1 MNKNEGRERTK
12 GKKGIAFITD
22 DGNRLSAY
30 LRKWASIGGTIFQ
43 HKTGKTSDGR
53 RVRLT
58 TLSLMAIDDKHFK
71 TSESKGE
78 QT

>member
-30 LRKWASIGGTIFQ
+30 LRK
-43 HKTGKTSDGR
+43 
-53 RVRLT
+53 
-58 TLSLMAIDDKHFK
+58 
-71 TSESKGE
+71 
-78 QT
+78 